1 MILSI
6 SYTGLARYTISFYTP
21 PIYYGLRCRG
31 AALQAIFRCEAPGSF
46 MIAWG
51 SHRPQRIRLY
61 LRVGNREYGKRL
73 QYYPMILVHLAL
85 FFAVLP
91 RRVVSPFLFYT

>member
-1 MILSI
+1 
-6 SYTGLARYTISFYTP
+6 
-21 PIYYGLRCRG
+21 
-31 AALQAIFRCEAPGSF
+31 

>member
-21 PIYYGLRCRG
+21 PIYYGLRCLG

-51 SHRPQRIRLY
+51 SHYID
-61 LRVGNREYGKRL
+61 KRS
-73 QYYPMILVHLAL
+73 I
-85 FFAVLP
+85 
-91 RRVVSPFLFYT
+91 